1 MTQTFL
7 NLSKSLGDDLVQVE
21 PDQIKPA
28 QIKSSVVF
36 LGLEHN
42 RLGAPAP
49 VMFLG
54 NDSDKFS
61 NLPKSLG
68 VTRFKSKQ
76 LKSNQIKSSIVF
88 LGLKHNRL
96 GARALIMF
104 LGNDLEKFG
113 NLSKSLGGDSVQVKP
128 DQIKPAQIKSNQVL
142 CFSV

>member
-1 MTQTFL
+1 MTRFKL
-7 NLSKSLGDDLVQVE
+7 N
-21 PDQIKPA
+21 
-28 QIKSSVVF
+28 QIKSNQLKSNQV
-36 LGLEHN
+36 LCSSIWN
-42 RLGAPAP
+42 TRLGARAP

-96 GARALIMF
+96 GARTLIMF
-104 LGNDLEKFG
+104 LGNDLEKFD